1 MRDKMKKGIFAAF
14 LAAVTMTFAGMS
26 MGGTAARADDNDYA
40 VKNDEYYHYVQK
52 FEDVNSVNNAFHAW
66 YLENALGSGKAETV
80 VTDVNAVDS
89 HWAIDG
95 GVLKRINDIKKDA
108 NTGKYETN
116 QVAVLTFTKEAYL
129 NFELSVDFKRGSAG
143 YWPVIGIRQIEEGKY
158 YLDDGAGVFVQQ
170 SGTITLWGDQVM
182 SGPYEFSTV
191 DGYKDGEWH
200 NIQIRVV
207 GNELKVSVDNQPWAT
222 QALKEEFYESGYV
235 SLCSVNNQSEYR
247 NFRIKALPEPEKP
260 ASRDFDP
267 VQEADTDDALSRLA
281 GDVKDKDD
289 LFEREPESNGTKPSD
304 DSSENSGSTTESKG
318 CKGSAACGALFAL
331 PLAAALFV
339 SKKRK

>member
-1 MRDKMKKGIFAAF
+1 MRDKTKKGVFAVF
-14 LAAVTMTFAGMS
+14 LAAVTMAFAGIGIS
-26 MGGTAARADDNDYA
+26 GTAARADDNDYA

-52 FEDVNSVNNAFHAW
+52 FENADSVNNAFHAY
-66 YLENALGSGKAETV
+66 YLENALGSAKAETV

-89 HWAIDG
+89 HWATDG
-95 GVLKRINDIKKDA
+95 GVLKRINDVKKDA

-143 YWPVIGIRQIEEGKY
+143 YWPVIAIRQVEEGKY
-158 YLDDGAGVFVQQ
+158 YLDDGAGIFVQQ

-182 SGPYEFSTV
+182 SGPYEFGTV
-191 DGYKDGEWH
+191 DGYSDGAWH
-200 NIQIRVV
+200 NIQIKVT

-260 ASRDFDP
+260 ASKDFDP
-267 VQEADTDDALSRLA
+267 VKEADTDDALSRLA
-281 GDVKDKDD
+281 GEVKDKSE
-289 LFEREPESNGTKPSD
+289 LFEREPKSTGSKPAEES
-304 DSSENSGSTTESKG
+304 SGNTTESKG
-318 CKGSAACGALFAL
+318 CKGSAACGAIFAL